1 MQAALQTENG
11 KQHSGELKQVVKD
24 THQVAAVQAVQLVA
38 AHAAGADVAA
48 QGLLLRRLIHKEIKW
63 KEAIH
68 MQNQLIYS
76 TSRVIWKQ
84 FPAIT

>member
-1 MQAALQTENG
+1 MPAAHQTENG
-11 KQHSGELKQVVKD
+11 KHLVTTLRQVVKD
-24 THQVAAVQAVQLVA
+24 THQAAVAQAPVLTAVL
-38 AHAAGADVAA
+38 AAGADVVA
-48 QGLLLRRLIHKEIKW
+48 QGLLLRQLIHKEVKW

>member
-1 MQAALQTENG
+1 MQAAHQTENG
-11 KQHSGELKQVVKD
+11 KQAIIDTKQVAKD
-24 THQVAAVQAVQLVA
+24 THQVAADPAARHKA
-38 AHAAGADVAA
+38 AHVAGADAAA
-48 QGLLLRRLIHKEIKW
+48 QGLLLRRSIHKEIKW

-68 MQNQLIYS
+68 TQNQLIYS